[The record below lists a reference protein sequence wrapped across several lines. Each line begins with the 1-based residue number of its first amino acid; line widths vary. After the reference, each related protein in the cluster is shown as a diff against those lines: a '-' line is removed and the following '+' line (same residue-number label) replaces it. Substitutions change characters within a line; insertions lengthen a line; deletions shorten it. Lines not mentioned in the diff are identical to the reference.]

1 VSGVAH
7 DFNNLLTGITL
18 YCDLLIAGL
27 EHDSRSMRHAEEIR
41 MAGEQGRALIQQL
54 LAAARQQSIQPEI
67 LSLNEIVLKTE
78 NLLSRLLGQRYELVA
93 NLEHD
98 LDAVKMDAAQAQQ
111 ILFNLVLN
119 ARDAMPEGGRI
130 AIKTGHRE
138 LVTTDDRA
146 KNGIAGVLLSVE
158 DSGCGMS
165 AETRAHLFEPF
176 FTTKANG
183 RGTGLGLCT
192 VQDIV
197 RSNAGEIE
205 VYSELGHGTLITV
218 ILPRVS
224 VVQAIE
230 AGGFSVKTT
239 GETILL
245 LEDNLAI
252 REAVQR
258 ILSACDYVVLA
269 AASGPEAVA
278 IARNQATRIDLL
290 LADVDLPGMSGHD
303 AARQISG
310 ERPEIKVL
318 YMSGHEGHAQAA
330 DQTTVFFKKPFTSS
344 ALLERL
350 REILDGSNPKKS
362 AKRKR
367 ERHDHC

>member
-1 VSGVAH
+1 
-7 DFNNLLTGITL
+7 
-18 YCDLLIAGL
+18 
-27 EHDSRSMRHAEEIR
+27 
-41 MAGEQGRALIQQL
+41 
-54 LAAARQQSIQPEI
+54 
-67 LSLNEIVLKTE
+67 
-78 NLLSRLLGQRYELVA
+78 
-93 NLEHD
+93 
-98 LDAVKMDAAQAQQ
+98 
-111 ILFNLVLN
+111 
-119 ARDAMPEGGRI
+119 
-130 AIKTGHRE
+130 
-138 LVTTDDRA
+138 A

-205 VYSELGHGTLITV
+205 VYSELGRGTLITV

-230 AGGFSVKTT
+230 AGGFTVKTT

-258 ILSACDYVVLA
+258 ILSECDYVVLA

-278 IARNQATRIDLL
+278 IARNQATKIDLL

-303 AARQISG
+303 AARQIFG

-330 DQTTVFFKKPFTSS
+330 GQTTVFFKKPFTSS
-344 ALLERL
+344 ALLEKL

-367 ERHDHC
+367 EKS